1 MKNNFE
7 SKFIQNLIYSNY
19 GLRVKAEQIE
29 GELDDNFKLNY
40 DGKSYFFKVYPANSD
55 LEFVTFQS
63 NLLSN
68 LKTFEKIILFLATAG
83 FIIHLVLILLN
94 NKGYVDLSFFQG
106 SLFVNPISAIYTPFS
121 FILIYE
127 AFLLIY
133 YLPRSFTT
141 SIAKQ
146 FEIMSL
152 ILIRKI
158 FKDIPDVD
166 LSDNWILNENNL
178 QLIYDLTGVLIV
190 FYLIYMFKKL
200 KENLPKL
207 PVHQNLERFLG
218 YKRLISLLL
227 IPTLIILCVFSF
239 IEWYGAVFIG
249 GENSPNIDYLFF
261 VEFFGILILVDVFIL
276 LISFQYTE
284 RYSQLVRNT
293 GFIISTI
300 LLRLSFN
307 AVGLTS
313 IILLIS
319 GIVFGL
325 IILYIYNKMERTS
338 LVT

>member
-1 MKNNFE
+1 MTEKINIVF
-7 SKFIQNLIYSNY
+7 
-19 GLRVKAEQIE
+19 
-29 GELDDNFKLNY
+29 D
-40 DGKSYFFKVYPANSD
+40 KVFSD
-55 LEFVTFQS
+55 
-63 NLLSN
+63 SN
-68 LKTFEKIILFLATAG
+68 LKVFEKLILFLATSG

-94 NKGYVDLSFFQG
+94 NSGYIDLSFFND

-158 FKDIPDVD
+158 FKDIPDVN

-178 QLIYDLTGVLIV
+178 QLIYDLTGVLVV
-190 FYLIYMFKKL
+190 FYLIYLFKKL
-200 KENLPKL
+200 KENLPQL
-207 PVHQNLERFLG
+207 PVHTNLERFLG
-218 YKRLISLLL
+218 YKKLISLLL
-227 IPTLIILCVFSF
+227 IPTLILLCIFSF
-239 IEWYGAVFIG
+239 LDWYGAVFIG

-313 IILLIS
+313 ILLLIS
-319 GIVFGL
+319 GIIFGL

>member
-1 MKNNFE
+1 MTEKINSVFE
-7 SKFIQNLIYSNY
+7 
-19 GLRVKAEQIE
+19 
-29 GELDDNFKLNY
+29 
-40 DGKSYFFKVYPANSD
+40 KVFSD
-55 LEFVTFQS
+55 
-63 NLLSN
+63 SN

-94 NKGYVDLSFFQG
+94 NKGYLDLTFFQD

-338 LVT
+338 LVA

>member
-1 MKNNFE
+1 MTEKINIAFGKVF
-7 SKFIQNLIYSNY
+7 SDSN
-19 GLRVKAEQIE
+19 LRV
-29 GELDDNFKLNY
+29 
-40 DGKSYFFKVYPANSD
+40 
-55 LEFVTFQS
+55 
-63 NLLSN
+63 
-68 LKTFEKIILFLATAG
+68 FEKLILFLATSG
-83 FIIHLVLILLN
+83 FIIHLLLILLN
-94 NKGYVDLSFFQG
+94 NKGYLDLSFFDD

-158 FKDIPDVD
+158 FKDIPEVN

-190 FYLIYMFKKL
+190 FYLIYLFKKL
-200 KENLPKL
+200 KDNLPQL
-207 PVHQNLERFLG
+207 PVHTNLERFLG
-218 YKRLISLLL
+218 YKKLISLLL
-227 IPTLIILCVFSF
+227 IPTLILLCIFSF
-239 IEWYGAVFIG
+239 LDWYGAVFIG

-313 IILLIS
+313 ITLLIS
-319 GIVFGL
+319 GIIFGL

>member
-1 MKNNFE
+1 MTEKINIVFGKVF
-7 SKFIQNLIYSNY
+7 SDGNL
-19 GLRVKAEQIE
+19 RK
-29 GELDDNFKLNY
+29 
-40 DGKSYFFKVYPANSD
+40 
-55 LEFVTFQS
+55 
-63 NLLSN
+63 
-68 LKTFEKIILFLATAG
+68 FEKLILFLATSG
-83 FIIHLVLILLN
+83 FIIHLLLILLN
-94 NKGYVDLSFFQG
+94 NKGYVNLSFFND

-158 FKDIPDVD
+158 FKDIPEVN
-166 LSDNWILNENNL
+166 LSDNWILNESNL

-190 FYLIYMFKKL
+190 FYLIYLFKKL
-200 KENLPKL
+200 KDNLPQL
-207 PVHQNLERFLG
+207 PVHTNLERFLG
-218 YKRLISLLL
+218 YKKLISLLL
-227 IPTLIILCVFSF
+227 IPTLIILCIISF
-239 IEWYGAVFIG
+239 LDWYGAVFIG

-313 IILLIS
+313 ITLLIS
-319 GIVFGL
+319 GIIFGL

>member
-1 MKNNFE
+1 MTEKINIVF
-7 SKFIQNLIYSNY
+7 
-19 GLRVKAEQIE
+19 
-29 GELDDNFKLNY
+29 D
-40 DGKSYFFKVYPANSD
+40 KVFSD
-55 LEFVTFQS
+55 
-63 NLLSN
+63 SN
-68 LKTFEKIILFLATAG
+68 LKVFEKLILFLATSG

-94 NKGYVDLSFFQG
+94 NNGFIDLSFFND
-106 SLFVNPISAIYTPFS
+106 SLFINPISAIYTPFS

-158 FKDIPDVD
+158 FKDIPEVN

-190 FYLIYMFKKL
+190 FYLIYLFKKL
-200 KENLPKL
+200 KDNLPQL
-207 PVHQNLERFLG
+207 PVHTNLERFLG
-218 YKRLISLLL
+218 YKKLISLLL
-227 IPTLIILCVFSF
+227 IPTLILLCIFSF
-239 IEWYGAVFIG
+239 LDWYGAVFIG

-319 GIVFGL
+319 GIIFGL

>member
-1 MKNNFE
+1 MTEKINIVF
-7 SKFIQNLIYSNY
+7 
-19 GLRVKAEQIE
+19 
-29 GELDDNFKLNY
+29 D
-40 DGKSYFFKVYPANSD
+40 KVFSD
-55 LEFVTFQS
+55 
-63 NLLSN
+63 SN
-68 LKTFEKIILFLATAG
+68 LKVFEKLILFLATSG

-94 NKGYVDLSFFQG
+94 NNGFIDLSFFND

-158 FKDIPDVD
+158 FKDIPDVN

-178 QLIYDLTGVLIV
+178 QLIYDLMGVLVV
-190 FYLIYMFKKL
+190 FYLIYLFKKL
-200 KENLPKL
+200 KENLPQL
-207 PVHQNLERFLG
+207 PVHTNLERFLG
-218 YKRLISLLL
+218 YKKLISLLL
-227 IPTLIILCVFSF
+227 IPTLILLCIFSF
-239 IEWYGAVFIG
+239 LDWYGAVFIG

-313 IILLIS
+313 ILLLIS
-319 GIVFGL
+319 GIIFGL

>member
-1 MKNNFE
+1 MTEKINIVFGKVFSDRN
-7 SKFIQNLIYSNY
+7 
-19 GLRVKAEQIE
+19 LRV
-29 GELDDNFKLNY
+29 
-40 DGKSYFFKVYPANSD
+40 
-55 LEFVTFQS
+55 
-63 NLLSN
+63 
-68 LKTFEKIILFLATAG
+68 FEKLILFLATSG
-83 FIIHLVLILLN
+83 FIIHLLLILLN
-94 NKGYVDLSFFQG
+94 NKGYVDLYFFND

-158 FKDIPDVD
+158 FKDIPEVN

-190 FYLIYMFKKL
+190 FYLIYLFKKL
-200 KENLPKL
+200 KDNLPQL
-207 PVHQNLERFLG
+207 PVHTNLERFLG
-218 YKRLISLLL
+218 YKKLISLLL
-227 IPTLIILCVFSF
+227 IPTLISLCIFSF
-239 IEWYGAVFIG
+239 LDWYGAVFIG

-319 GIVFGL
+319 GIIFGL

>member
-1 MKNNFE
+1 MTEKVNSVFE
-7 SKFIQNLIYSNY
+7 KVFS
-19 GLRVKAEQIE
+19 
-29 GELDDNFKLNY
+29 
-40 DGKSYFFKVYPANSD
+40 DG
-55 LEFVTFQS
+55 
-63 NLLSN
+63 N
-68 LKTFEKIILFLATAG
+68 LKTFEKIILFLATSG
-83 FIIHLVLILLN
+83 FIIHLFLILLN
-94 NKGYVDLSFFQG
+94 NNGYLDLSFFQDK
-106 SLFVNPISAIYTPFS
+106 LFVNPISAIYTPFS

-158 FKDIPDVD
+158 FKDIPDVN

-178 QLIYDLTGVLIV
+178 ELIYDLTGVLIV

-207 PVHQNLERFLG
+207 PVHQNLKRFLG

-249 GENSPNIDYLFF
+249 GEESPNIDYLFF